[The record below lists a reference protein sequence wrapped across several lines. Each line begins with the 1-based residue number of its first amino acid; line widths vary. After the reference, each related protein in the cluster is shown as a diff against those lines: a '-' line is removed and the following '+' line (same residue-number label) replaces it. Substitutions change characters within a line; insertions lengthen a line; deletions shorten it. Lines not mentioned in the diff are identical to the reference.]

1 MNVWRF
7 ILGLLL
13 TAAAGATDAV
23 SFMRLGAVYASFMSG
38 NTVQIG
44 IHAAE
49 RDFAPLGGFL
59 TLVGLFM
66 LGSFVGAVL
75 VAKAGPRHLPLILA
89 LETVAIAIALTLDL
103 VHGTPLAT
111 TAPLS
116 FAMGAQN
123 HLVVMARGANPATT
137 FVTGT
142 AFRFADAVAQRVLGR
157 DPAGAWKLHLAVWAA
172 FAVGAAGGTASQ
184 LSLRD
189 HALVPILALIAGLLL
204 AVLVTRMVRRP
215 ADGAPA

>member
-7 ILGLLL
+7 ILGLFL

-23 SFMRLGAVYASFMSG
+23 SFVRLGAVYASFMSG

-44 IHAAE
+44 IHAA
-49 RDFAPLGGFL
+49 DQQYVLLGGFL

-66 LGSFVGAVL
+66 LGSFIGAVI
-75 VAKAGPRHLPLILA
+75 VAKTGSWYLTLILA
-89 LETVAIAIALTLDL
+89 MEVAALAVAFTLDL
-103 VHGTPLAT
+103 SHGVPLAT

-123 HLVVMARGANPATT
+123 HLVVLARGANPATT

-157 DPAGAWKLHLAVWAA
+157 DPAGAWKLHLAVWSS
-172 FAVGAAGGTASQ
+172 FAIGAAAGTIAQ
-184 LSLRD
+184 FRL
-189 HALVPILALIAGLLL
+189 HEYALAPILALLVGLTIAAL
-204 AVLVTRMVRRP
+204 AARIARP
-215 ADGAPA
+215 PAPAP

>member
-7 ILGLLL
+7 ILGLFL
-13 TAAAGATDAV
+13 TAAAGAIDAV
-23 SFMRLGAVYASFMSG
+23 SFIRLGAVYASFMSG

-44 IHAAE
+44 IHAASF
-49 RDFAPLGGFL
+49 DYTPLLAFL

-66 LGSFVGAVL
+66 LGSFIGAV
-75 VAKAGPRHLPLILA
+75 VMAKTGSWHLTLILA
-89 LETVAIAIALTLDL
+89 MEFVAVGVALTLDL
-103 VHGTPLAT
+103 THGLPLAT

-123 HLVVMARGANPATT
+123 HLVVLARGANPATT

-157 DPAGAWKLHLAVWAA
+157 DPTGAWKLHLAVWAS
-172 FAVGAAGGTASQ
+172 FAAGAGAGTIAQ
-184 LSLRD
+184 LRL
-189 HALVPILALIAGLLL
+189 HEYALAPILALVATLTVAAFGTRIA
-204 AVLVTRMVRRP
+204 RP
-215 ADGAPA
+215 PAPAS